1 MEANNPA
8 RVASGRVCG
17 FDLLAVRADPYP
29 HVVCEGFLDPGLYH
43 ELCRTFPV
51 CPPGKSPTGF
61 ALYWGEDGY
70 DRLLDEQ
77 PSWRAL
83 HDTFQSQSFIDW
95 GARQFAEVWERE
107 GCRIDPAAARYVA
120 HREVRADKE
129 RTSLGLA
136 AYGSHELWVRMD
148 IHQGHV
154 GYSMREHVDHARRLI
169 SMLIYCCDHD
179 EHQMSGGDLLLH
191 DPSLE
196 RQAPM
201 RIEPRHN
208 LMVAF
213 PCIKDSLHS
222 VAKLRAAT
230 STRNYVHV
238 FISSSADI
246 WPRHPAPPLWRKALS
261 SIEHRLADLR

>member
-1 MEANNPA
+1 ML
-8 RVASGRVCG
+8 SMT
-17 FDLLAVRADPYP
+17 DVRAEPYP
-29 HVVCEGFLDPGLYH
+29 HVVCENFLEPEHYR

-77 PSWRAL
+77 PAWRAL
-83 HDTFQSQSFIDW
+83 HETFHSQTFIDW
-95 GARQFAEVWERE
+95 GARQFAEVWRRE
-107 GCRIDPAAARYVA
+107 GCTIDPEVAHYVP
-120 HREVRADKE
+120 HREVRSDKE
-129 RTSLGLA
+129 RLSLGEA
-136 AYGSHELWVRMD
+136 AMDDSHQLWVRMD

-154 GYSMREHVDHARRLI
+154 GYSMREHVDHARRLV

-179 EHQMSGGDLLLH
+179 EHRMSGGELLLH
-191 DPSLE
+191 DLSP
-196 RQAPM
+196 RRRAPT
-201 RIEPRHN
+201 RIVPRHN

-213 PCIKDSLHS
+213 PCAKDTLHS

-230 STRNYVHV
+230 APRNYVHV

-246 WPRHPAPPLWRKALS
+246 WPRHPAPPLWRRALS
-261 SIEHRLADLR
+261 SIEHRLAELR